1 MHIRGDCEHCKL
13 TQNQKGTTYIC
24 PHRCEHYGV
33 CDCSLEEEKEKPL
46 TKTKNESRWRKVL
59 RQLVCDH
66 RKQQKVS
73 VMTIEDLINKKCEK
87 YEIYKCIICGYE
99 TRKRVMLRNEKAK

>member
-1 MHIRGDCEHCKL
+1 MIR
-13 TQNQKGTTYIC
+13 QM
-24 PHRCEHYGV
+24 
-33 CDCSLEEEKEKPL
+33 
-46 TKTKNESRWRKVL
+46 
-59 RQLVCDH
+59 VCDH